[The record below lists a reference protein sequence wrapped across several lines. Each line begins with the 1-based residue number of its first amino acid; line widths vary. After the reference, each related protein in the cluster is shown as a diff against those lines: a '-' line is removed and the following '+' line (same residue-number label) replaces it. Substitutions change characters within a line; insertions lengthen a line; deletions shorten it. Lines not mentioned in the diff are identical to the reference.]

1 MEFLMITPAVRNL
14 IREGKAHQI
23 ISAIQ
28 TGGKVGMR
36 TMEASVKELYDR
48 GMVSREDYQAYAQES
63 DRV

>member
-1 MEFLMITPAVRNL
+1 MITPAVRNL

-23 ISAIQ
+23 VSAIQ